1 MPHNPNPFT
10 ALQLKMLDE
19 IRRNLIEIRDPHK
32 EVLDNRSYEF
42 YIEHTKK
49 FGSIPKIRFKPNS
62 MAVKAQIMKGIGY
75 RPLSE
80 KNGWKAARNAAASTF
95 DKAWDNL
102 MVRLIKAGRVLAAFN
117 QNFTV
122 EGQSVSELIRLVQG
136 CIGPHRVDGSIA
148 DPDTARKSEPRSYMK
163 KLAEV
168 E

>member
-10 ALQLKMLDE
+10 ALQLKMLRE
-19 IRRNLIEIRDPHK
+19 IRGKLIEIRDPGR
-32 EVLDNRSYEF
+32 EVLDNHSYEF

-62 MAVKAQIMKGIGY
+62 MAVKEQIMKDIGY
-75 RPLSE
+75 RPLTE

-102 MVRLIKAGRVLAAFN
+102 MARLIKAGRILAVFN

-122 EGQSVSELIRLVQG
+122 EGQSVSELIRLVQR
-136 CIGPHRVDGSIA
+136 CIDPHHVEGSIA
-148 DPDTARKSEPRSYMK
+148 SSKKVRESARRSYMEE
-163 KLAEV
+163 LAEV